1 MRKIS
6 ADKIYTIE
14 NGIIENG
21 VLVVDKNNTIVE
33 IGERQNYD
41 IAELE
46 IYNGA
51 ICPGFV
57 NAHCHIEL
65 SHLKNKITPHTGLV
79 NFIEQLMKV
88 RFETEDDERWQAIE
102 DAENEMIKNG
112 IVAVGDISNET
123 ISIKQKAKQKLF
135 YHTFIETVGLNPA
148 IAEKRYNEA
157 IALSNQF
164 AEQKLTTTM
173 APHAPYSTSV
183 ELMKL
188 IFNRCET
195 STIHNQETEDEA
207 KFFIYKSGGFLSFYK
222 NLNLDISFFNAT
234 TINSLQSIIQHLPSQ
249 QNMLFVH
256 NTFADKFDL
265 ESIKHQNANAY
276 LCACATA
283 NLFIENTLP
292 NYNLWFANFENI
304 CLGTDSLASNYSL
317 SIWDEIKTIQHN
329 FPDIPFETILKCATL
344 NGAKFLNIDD
354 WAGSIAVGKRP
365 GINVIKKESCTK
377 II

>member
-1 MRKIS
+1 
-6 ADKIYTIE
+6 
-14 NGIIENG
+14 
-21 VLVVDKNNTIVE
+21 
-33 IGERQNYD
+33 
-41 IAELE
+41 
-46 IYNGA
+46 
-51 ICPGFV
+51 
-57 NAHCHIEL
+57 
-65 SHLKNKITPHTGLV
+65 
-79 NFIEQLMKV
+79 
-88 RFETEDDERWQAIE
+88 
-102 DAENEMIKNG
+102 
-112 IVAVGDISNET
+112 
-123 ISIKQKAKQKLF
+123 
-135 YHTFIETVGLNPA
+135 
-148 IAEKRYNEA
+148 
-157 IALSNQF
+157 
-164 AEQKLTTTM
+164 
-173 APHAPYSTSV
+173 
-183 ELMKL
+183 
-188 IFNRCET
+188 
-195 STIHNQETEDEA
+195 
-207 KFFIYKSGGFLSFYK
+207 
-222 NLNLDISFFNAT
+222 
-234 TINSLQSIIQHLPSQ
+234 
-249 QNMLFVH
+249 MLFVH

>member
-1 MRKIS
+1 MRKFS

-21 VLVVDKNNTIVE
+21 VLVIDKNNTIVE

-46 IYNGA
+46 IYNGD

-88 RFETEDDERWQAIE
+88 RFEMADDERCQAIE

-135 YHTFIETVGLNPA
+135 YHTFIETVGLNPS
-148 IAEKRYNEA
+148 IAEKRYTEA
-157 IALSNQF
+157 IDLSNQF

-173 APHAPYSTSV
+173 APHAPYSTSI
-183 ELMKL
+183 ELMKR
-188 IFNRCET
+188 IFNKCET

-207 KFFIYKSGGFLSFYK
+207 NFFIHKSGNFLSFYK

-234 TINSLQSIIQHLPSQ
+234 AINSLQSIIQHLPTQ

-256 NTFADKFDL
+256 NTFADKHDL
-265 ESIKHQNANAY
+265 KSIKQQNPNAY
-276 LCACATA
+276 LCACAKA
-283 NLFIENTLP
+283 NLFIENALP
-292 NYNLWFANFENI
+292 NYNLWFTNFKNI
-304 CLGTDSLASNYSL
+304 CIGTDSLASNYSL
-317 SIWDEIKTIQHN
+317 SIWDEIKTIQHH
-329 FPDIPFETILKCATL
+329 FADIPFETILQCATL

-354 WAGSIAVGKRP
+354 WAGSIALGKRP
-365 GINVIKKESCTK
+365 GINIIENGSCTK
-377 II
+377 LI